1 MLLQLGPQKFPLRRR
16 KNVGERLLPCAVFSV
31 QREIQVIPHLLP
43 GHVVADVDV
52 EPAAGLGAFYLWT
65 EHLHLHRVAG
75 AVHLKI
81 QQPPHTVGWLCEQK
95 VSRLE
100 VPQSLQRDA
109 EIPVSQLFSLQPG
122 HKFPPTLL
130 LRAVLL
136 AERLVGSGA
145 YILEPIAFPA
155 VQNVDG

>member
-16 KNVGERLLPCAVFSV
+16 KNVGERLLPGTIFSV
-31 QREIQVIPHLLP
+31 QREIQVIPYLLP
-43 GHVVADVDV
+43 GHIVTDVDV
-52 EPAAGLGAFYLWT
+52 EPAAGLGAFCLWT

-109 EIPVSQLFSLQPG
+109 EIPVSQFFFLQTG

-136 AERLVGSGA
+136 AECLVGSGA
-145 YILEPIAFPA
+145 HILEPIAFPA
-155 VQNVDG
+155 VHNVYC